1 MIDEII
7 IMGHNGKILFY
18 NSYIDN
24 KVNYNLLP
32 GFFTALQQFAET
44 LLSTDL
50 REIKF
55 QDKTYVFIK
64 EEISIAARI
73 NEHHITDQSREIVS
87 TIMNKFTERFRLLKD
102 YSGDIDIFNA
112 FEDDLAQL
120 LPNLKPKISSQELLK
135 QIFGLEVDGKKILT
149 EL

>member
-1 MIDEII
+1 
-7 IMGHNGKILFY
+7 MGHNGKILFY